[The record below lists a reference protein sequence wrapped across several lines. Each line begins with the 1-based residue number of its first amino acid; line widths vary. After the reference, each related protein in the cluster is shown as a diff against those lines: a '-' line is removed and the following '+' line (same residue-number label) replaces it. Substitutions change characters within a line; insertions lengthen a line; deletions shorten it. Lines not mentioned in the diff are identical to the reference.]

1 MLKQFNLIMILG
13 ISVFLSGCAA
23 DSGNTKLAKTSNEQI
38 NSAFVKG
45 KTTQAE
51 VKEAFGEPN
60 DTDIMSDGQ
69 VKWVYSHIKR
79 SAMARNYVPVVNW
92 FSAGTDDTTK
102 KLVLIFKDGILVDF
116 SSSTAKGETKAVV
129 LS

>member
-13 ISVFLSGCAA
+13 VSFFLTGCAA

-38 NSAFVKG
+38 NSVFVKG
-45 KTTQAE
+45 KTTQ
-51 VKEAFGEPN
+51 
-60 DTDIMSDGQ
+60 T
-69 VKWVYSHIKR
+69 
-79 SAMARNYVPVVNW
+79 VVNW

-116 SSSTAKGETKAVV
+116 SSSSAKGETKAG
-129 LS
+129 LLR

>member
-13 ISVFLSGCAA
+13 VSFFLSGCAA

-69 VKWVYSHIKR
+69 VKGY
-79 SAMARNYVPVVNW
+79 
-92 FSAGTDDTTK
+92 T
-102 KLVLIFKDGILVDF
+102 LVSNIRQWL
-116 SSSTAKGETKAVV
+116 ETMY
-129 LS
+129 LL

>member
-1 MLKQFNLIMILG
+1 MLKQFNLIIILG
-13 ISVFLSGCAA
+13 VSFFLTGCAA

-38 NSAFVKG
+38 NSVFVKG
-45 KTTQAE
+45 KTTQTE

-60 DTDIMSDGQ
+60 DTDIMSDGK
-69 VKWVYSHIKR
+69 VKWIYTHIKS
-79 SAMARNYVPVVNW
+79 SAMMRNYIPVVNW

-116 SSSTAKGETKAVV
+116 SSSSSKGETKAG
-129 LS
+129 LLR

>member
-1 MLKQFNLIMILG
+1 MLKQFNFIMILVV
-13 ISVFLSGCAA
+13 SVFLTGCAA

-69 VKWVYSHIKR
+69 VKWVYSHIK
-79 SAMARNYVPVVNW
+79 
-92 FSAGTDDTTK
+92 
-102 KLVLIFKDGILVDF
+102 LFKDGILVDF
-116 SSSTAKGETKAVV
+116 SSSTAKGETKAGV

>member
-1 MLKQFNLIMILG
+1 MILG
-13 ISVFLSGCAA
+13 VSVFLSGCAA
-23 DSGNTKLAKTSNEQI
+23 DSGNTTLAKTSNEQI

-45 KTTQAE
+45 TTTQAE

-60 DTDIMSDGQ
+60 DTDIMSDGH

-92 FSAGTDDTTK
+92 FSAGTDDT
-102 KLVLIFKDGILVDF
+102 
-116 SSSTAKGETKAVV
+116 A
-129 LS
+129 LSN